1 MLNTSL
7 GYFNSLIKK
16 KLSLDKLEDVLFN
29 MGFEL
34 DEVKGD
40 EIAIEMTAERP
51 DLLCAHGLARAINH
65 YLGEKP
71 REYKTRKS
79 GYKVIVESTVK
90 KVRPFTVCAVVKN
103 LKFNED
109 NLKEII
115 DYQEKLHSTFARG
128 RKKAAIGIYP
138 FEAITTPI
146 YYRAEKPEKLSFIPL
161 DFSES
166 MTGKEILEKHPKGM
180 DYKYLLEGCDK
191 YPIFIDSKDEILSM
205 PPIINSAKLGKIT
218 NNTKEVFIEFSGHN
232 METLK
237 KTLNLIV
244 TALVDFGGEVY
255 SMDVV
260 YKDKK
265 IETPNLNSEK
275 INLKKCNAESM
286 LGLKL
291 SDKEIFSLL
300 EKTGYLIKGS
310 KIFAPCY
317 RTDIL
322 HEVDV
327 IDDIARAYEPGNFI
341 PEFPQV
347 STIGNLMRNTR
358 IETKVRELVVGLGFQ
373 EVFTLLLTSREEQFG
388 KMRREGDA
396 ILLDAQ
402 VDKSINMIRVSLLP
416 ELLRVLKT
424 NQHYEFPQKIFEV
437 GKVLFPDKKSE
448 TRSRE
453 TTHLS
458 SVISNSISTYEEIS
472 SVLNS
477 IFSNLNVSYK
487 LKETE
492 DKRFIKGRV
501 AKIIVNGKESGII
514 GEICPKVLD
523 NFKLDNPTTG
533 FELDLDFLN

>member
-1 MLNTSL
+1 MLNTTL
-7 GYFNSLIKK
+7 EYLNSLIKK
-16 KLSLDKLEDVLFN
+16 KLSLEELEDLLFK

-34 DEVKGD
+34 EDVKGD

-51 DLLCAHGLARAINH
+51 DLLCPHGLARAINH

-71 REYKTRKS
+71 KEYKTKKS
-79 GYKVIVESTVK
+79 GYKVIVEDSVK
-90 KVRPFTVCAVVKN
+90 KSRPFTVCAVVKN

-115 DYQEKLHSTFARG
+115 DFQEKLHTTFARG
-128 RKKAAIGIYP
+128 RKKAAIGMYP
-138 FEAITTPI
+138 LENITPPI
-146 YYRAEKPEKLSFIPL
+146 YYKAETPEKFSFIPL

-166 MTGKEILEKHPKGM
+166 MTGKEILEKHPKGI
-180 DYKYLLEGCDK
+180 DYKHLLEKCDK
-191 YPIFIDSKDEILSM
+191 YPIFIDSKNEILSM

-218 NNTKEVFIEFSGHN
+218 NDTKEVFIECSGFN

-237 KTLNLIV
+237 KTLNLVV
-244 TALVDFGGEVY
+244 TTLVDFGGEAY

-265 IETPNLNSEK
+265 IETPDLDPEE
-275 INLKKCNAESM
+275 INLEKCNAEKM

-291 SDKEIFSLL
+291 SDKEVFSLL
-300 EKTGYLIKGS
+300 ERTGYIRKEN

-317 RTDIL
+317 RVDIL

-327 IDDIARAYEPGNFI
+327 IDDIARAYGPDNFI

-358 IETKVRELVVGLGFQ
+358 IETRVRELMVGLGFQ
-373 EVFTLLLTSREEQFG
+373 EVFTLILTSKDEQFE
-388 KMRREGDA
+388 KMRIKGDA
-396 ILLDAQ
+396 IFLEDQA
-402 VDKSINMIRVSLLP
+402 DKSINMIRVSLLP

-437 GKVLFPDKKSE
+437 GKVVFPGKETE

-453 TTHLS
+453 ETHLS
-458 SVISNSISTYEEIS
+458 SLISNSIATYEEIS

-477 IFSNLNVSYK
+477 IFSNLNISYR

-492 DKRFIKGRV
+492 DRRFIKGRV
-501 AKIIVNGKESGII
+501 AKINIDGKEIGVV

-523 NFKLDNPTTG
+523 NFKLDNPTIG
-533 FELDLDFLN
+533 FELDLDFLK

>member
-1 MLNTSL
+1 MLNTTL
-7 GYFNSLIKK
+7 EYLNSLIKK
-16 KLSLDKLEDVLFN
+16 KLSLEELEDLLFK

-34 DEVKGD
+34 EDVKGD

-51 DLLCAHGLARAINH
+51 DLLCPHGLARAINH

-71 REYKTRKS
+71 KEYKTKKS
-79 GYKVIVESTVK
+79 GYKVIVEDSVK
-90 KVRPFTVCAVVKN
+90 KSRPFTVCAVVKN

-115 DYQEKLHSTFARG
+115 DFQEKLHTTFARG
-128 RKKAAIGIYP
+128 RKKAAIGMYP
-138 FEAITTPI
+138 LENITPPI
-146 YYRAEKPEKLSFIPL
+146 YYKAERPEKFSFIPL

-166 MTGKEILEKHPKGM
+166 MTGKEILEKHPKGI
-180 DYKYLLEGCDK
+180 DYKHLLEKCDK
-191 YPIFIDSKDEILSM
+191 YPIFIDSKNEILSM

-218 NNTKEVFIEFSGHN
+218 NDTKEVFIECSGFN

-237 KTLNLIV
+237 KTLNLVV
-244 TALVDFGGEVY
+244 TTLVDFGGEAY

-265 IETPNLNSEK
+265 IETPDLDPEE
-275 INLKKCNAESM
+275 INLEKCNAEKM

-291 SDKEIFSLL
+291 SDKEVFSLL
-300 EKTGYLIKGS
+300 ERTGYIRKEN
-310 KIFAPCY
+310 KIFVPCY
-317 RTDIL
+317 RVDIL

-327 IDDIARAYEPGNFI
+327 IDDIARAYGPDNFI

-358 IETKVRELVVGLGFQ
+358 IETRVRELMVGLGFQ
-373 EVFTLLLTSREEQFG
+373 EVFTLILTSKDEQFE
-388 KMRREGDA
+388 KMRIKGDA
-396 ILLDAQ
+396 IFLEDQA
-402 VDKSINMIRVSLLP
+402 DKSINMIRVSLLP

-437 GKVLFPDKKSE
+437 GKVVFPGKETE

-453 TTHLS
+453 ETHLS
-458 SVISNSISTYEEIS
+458 SLISNSIATYEEIS

-477 IFSNLNVSYK
+477 IFSNLNVSYR

-492 DKRFIKGRV
+492 DRRFIKGRV
-501 AKIIVNGKESGII
+501 AKIIIDGKEIGVV

-523 NFKLDNPTTG
+523 NFKLDNPTIG
-533 FELDLDFLN
+533 FELDLDFLK

>member
-1 MLNTSL
+1 MLNTTL
-7 GYFNSLIKK
+7 EYLNSLIKK
-16 KLSLDKLEDVLFN
+16 KLSLEELEDLLFK

-34 DEVKGD
+34 EDVKGD

-51 DLLCAHGLARAINH
+51 DLLCPHGLARAINH

-71 REYKTRKS
+71 KEYKTKKS
-79 GYKVIVESTVK
+79 GYKVIVEDSVK
-90 KVRPFTVCAVVKN
+90 KSRPFTVCAVVKN

-115 DYQEKLHSTFARG
+115 DFQEKLHTTFARG
-128 RKKAAIGIYP
+128 RKKAAIGMYP
-138 FEAITTPI
+138 LENITPPI
-146 YYRAEKPEKLSFIPL
+146 YYKAERPEKFSFVPL

-166 MTGKEILEKHPKGM
+166 MTGKEILEKHPKGI
-180 DYKYLLEGCDK
+180 DYKHLLEKCDK
-191 YPIFIDSKDEILSM
+191 YPIFIDSKNEILSM

-218 NNTKEVFIEFSGHN
+218 NDTKEVFIECSGFN

-237 KTLNLIV
+237 KTLNLVV
-244 TALVDFGGEVY
+244 TTLVDFGGEAY

-265 IETPNLNSEK
+265 IETPDLDPEE
-275 INLKKCNAESM
+275 INLEKCNAEKM

-291 SDKEIFSLL
+291 FDKEVFSLL
-300 EKTGYLIKGS
+300 ERTGYICKEN
-310 KIFAPCY
+310 KIFVPCY
-317 RTDIL
+317 RVDIL

-327 IDDIARAYEPGNFI
+327 IDDIARAYGPDNFI

-358 IETKVRELVVGLGFQ
+358 IETRIRELMVGLGFQ
-373 EVFTLLLTSREEQFG
+373 EVFTLILTSKDEQFE
-388 KMRREGDA
+388 KMRIKGDA
-396 ILLDAQ
+396 IFLEDQA
-402 VDKSINMIRVSLLP
+402 DKSINMIRVSLLP

-437 GKVLFPDKKSE
+437 GKVVFPGKETE

-453 TTHLS
+453 ETHLS
-458 SVISNSISTYEEIS
+458 SLISNSIATYEEIS

-477 IFSNLNVSYK
+477 IFSNLNVSYR

-492 DKRFIKGRV
+492 DRRFIKGRV
-501 AKIIVNGKESGII
+501 AKIIIDGKEIGVV

-523 NFKLDNPTTG
+523 NFKLDNPTIG
-533 FELDLDFLN
+533 FELDLDFLK

>member
-7 GYFNSLIKK
+7 GYLNSLIKK
-16 KLSLDKLEDVLFN
+16 KLSLDKLEDLLFN

-65 YLGEKP
+65 YQGEKP
-71 REYKTRKS
+71 REYKTKKS
-79 GYKVIVESTVK
+79 GYQVIVDKSVSMRPYTACAI
-90 KVRPFTVCAVVKN
+90 VRNIHFDDEGIKQ
-103 LKFNED
+103 LMQM
-109 NLKEII
+109 
-115 DYQEKLHSTFARG
+115 QEKLASTYG
-128 RKKAAIGIYP
+128 RNRNKSAYGLYPLKGINFPIHYIAKDPKKIKFRPLGFDKEVTAI
-138 FEAITTPI
+138 EVEQT
-146 YYRAEKPEKLSFIPL
+146 
-161 DFSES
+161 
-166 MTGKEILEKHPKGM
+166 HPKGKEYNWIAK
-180 DYKYLLEGCDK
+180 DWKK
-191 YPIFIDSKDEILSM
+191 YPFFIDDKDNVMCMLPYTNSEDTGKIDDATTEIFIECTGVDLENVMK
-205 PPIINSAKLGKIT
+205 
-218 NNTKEVFIEFSGHN
+218 V
-232 METLK
+232 
-237 KTLNLIV
+237 LNIFV
-244 TALVDFGGEVY
+244 TMFVDMGGDVY
-255 SMDVV
+255 SLEMI
-260 YKDKK
+260 YPDKK
-265 IETPNLNSEK
+265 IETPNLNPEK
-275 INLKKCNAESM
+275 INLKKCNAESI
-286 LGLKL
+286 LGLKF

-300 EKTGYLIKGS
+300 EKTGYIIKGN

-317 RTDIL
+317 RADIL

-327 IDDIARAYEPGNFI
+327 IDDIARAYGPGNFI

-358 IETKVRELVVGLGFQ
+358 IETRVRELMVGLGFQ

-388 KMRREGDA
+388 KMRLEGDA

-453 TTHLS
+453 TTYLS

-477 IFSNLNVSYK
+477 IFSNLNISYK

-492 DKRFIKGRV
+492 DRRFIKGRV
-501 AKIIVNGKESGII
+501 AKIIVDGKARGII

>member
-1 MLNTSL
+1 MLNTTL
-7 GYFNSLIKK
+7 EYLNSLIKK
-16 KLSLDKLEDVLFN
+16 KLSLEELEDLLFK

-34 DEVKGD
+34 EDVKGD

-51 DLLCAHGLARAINH
+51 DLLCPHGLARAINH

-71 REYKTRKS
+71 KEYKTKKS
-79 GYKVIVESTVK
+79 GYKVIVEDSVK
-90 KVRPFTVCAVVKN
+90 KSRPFTVCAVVKN

-115 DYQEKLHSTFARG
+115 DFQEKLHTTFARG
-128 RKKAAIGIYP
+128 RKKAAIGMYP
-138 FEAITTPI
+138 LENITPPI
-146 YYRAEKPEKLSFIPL
+146 YYKAERPEKFSFIPL

-166 MTGKEILEKHPKGM
+166 MTGKEILEKHPKGI
-180 DYKYLLEGCDK
+180 DYKHLLEKCDK
-191 YPIFIDSKDEILSM
+191 YPIFIDSKNEILSM

-218 NNTKEVFIEFSGHN
+218 NDTKEVFIECSGFN

-237 KTLNLIV
+237 KTLNLVV
-244 TALVDFGGEVY
+244 TTLVDFGGEAY

-265 IETPNLNSEK
+265 IETPDLDPEE
-275 INLKKCNAESM
+275 INLEKCNAEKM

-291 SDKEIFSLL
+291 FDKEVFSLL
-300 EKTGYLIKGS
+300 ERTGYIRKEN

-317 RTDIL
+317 RVDIL

-327 IDDIARAYEPGNFI
+327 IDDIARAYGPDNFI

-358 IETKVRELVVGLGFQ
+358 IETRVRELMVGLGFQ
-373 EVFTLLLTSREEQFG
+373 EVFTLILTSKDEQFE
-388 KMRREGDA
+388 KMRIKGDA
-396 ILLDAQ
+396 IFLEDQA
-402 VDKSINMIRVSLLP
+402 DKSINMIRVSLLP

-437 GKVLFPDKKSE
+437 GKVVFPGKETE

-453 TTHLS
+453 ETHLS
-458 SVISNSISTYEEIS
+458 SLISNSIATYEEIS

-477 IFSNLNVSYK
+477 IFSNLNVSYR

-492 DKRFIKGRV
+492 DRRFIKGRV
-501 AKIIVNGKESGII
+501 AKIIIDGKEIGVV

-523 NFKLDNPTTG
+523 NFKLDNPTIG
-533 FELDLDFLN
+533 FELDLDFLK